1 MVRKY
6 SQTFHEMSIKIWY
19 RYFKQSAVWGMAE
32 DFGGGRCMGETI
44 QQKSMNSGA
53 EENPAQKR
61 REIRLLLAS
70 GVLFALSLLFQL
82 LARLVPGFGEW
93 YAVTVYPFIVGT
105 LGRISGIFPFSV
117 VESAVYFLIAAAVW
131 YTVTH
136 IRRIKMVLV
145 RALFLLTGI
154 FFLFTFNCGVNY
166 YRKPFSSYSGLEVRK
181 SSKDELTELCAALTK
196 TVNQYCEDGVGAAME
211 MKAANREGVAAMRRL
226 GEQYPQ
232 LAGYYPRPKP
242 LAWSYFFS
250 VQQLCGQYSP
260 FTVEANYNRE
270 MPDYNIPHTIC
281 HELSHL
287 RGFMREDE
295 ANFIGYLACI
305 GSDSPSYRY
314 SGYLTG
320 WVYATN
326 ALAKT
331 DMDAYLELCGAL
343 DERAWVDLRGN
354 NEFWARYDGKAA
366 EVSNQLNDAYL
377 KINSQADG
385 VKSYGRVVDL
395 MLAYARKQADSLT
408 EEQ

>member
-1 MVRKY
+1 
-6 SQTFHEMSIKIWY
+6 
-19 RYFKQSAVWGMAE
+19 
-32 DFGGGRCMGETI
+32 MGETI

-136 IRRIKMVLV
+136 IRRIKRVLV

-226 GEQYPQ
+226 GERIPSLQATIP
-232 LAGYYPRPKP
+232 GRSR
-242 LAWSYFFS
+242 WRGRISFRFS
-250 VQQLCGQYSP
+250 SCAASIHPSPWRRITTGRCRITTFPIRSAMSCPICGG
-260 FTVEANYNRE
+260 
-270 MPDYNIPHTIC
+270 
-281 HELSHL
+281 L
-287 RGFMREDE
+287 
-295 ANFIGYLACI
+295 
-305 GSDSPSYRY
+305 
-314 SGYLTG
+314 
-320 WVYATN
+320 
-326 ALAKT
+326 
-331 DMDAYLELCGAL
+331 
-343 DERAWVDLRGN
+343 
-354 NEFWARYDGKAA
+354 
-366 EVSNQLNDAYL
+366 
-377 KINSQADG
+377 
-385 VKSYGRVVDL
+385 
-395 MLAYARKQADSLT
+395 
-408 EEQ
+408 

>member
-6 SQTFHEMSIKIWY
+6 SQTFHGMSIKIWY

-211 MKAANREGVAAMRRL
+211 RKDANREGVAAMRRL

-366 EVSNQLNDAYL
+366 EVSNQLNDTYL

-395 MLAYARKQADSLT
+395 MLAYTRKQADSLE

>member
-1 MVRKY
+1 
-6 SQTFHEMSIKIWY
+6 
-19 RYFKQSAVWGMAE
+19 
-32 DFGGGRCMGETI
+32 MGETI

-366 EVSNQLNDAYL
+366 EVSNQLNDTYL
-377 KINSQADG
+377 KINNQADG

-408 EEQ
+408 EKRQKMMEESGFLSEKYGKCCGILL

>member
-1 MVRKY
+1 M
-6 SQTFHEMSIKIWY
+6 
-19 RYFKQSAVWGMAE
+19 
-32 DFGGGRCMGETI
+32 GGRNR
-44 QQKSMNSGA
+44 KN
-53 EENPAQKR
+53 
-61 REIRLLLAS
+61 REMRLLLAGGGLLIISAVLQVLARKTGWFGQWYAQWVYPWLS
-70 GVLFALSLLFQL
+70 GTLARFFGLFPFPVGELLLYFLLISCVLYGFCHLGQWKKIVSGTLFLISLLF
-82 LARLVPGFGEW
+82 
-93 YAVTVYPFIVGT
+93 FI
-105 LGRISGIFPFSV
+105 
-117 VESAVYFLIAAAVW
+117 
-131 YTVTH
+131 YTV
-136 IRRIKMVLV
+136 
-145 RALFLLTGI
+145 
-154 FFLFTFNCGVNY
+154 NCGINY
-166 YRKPFSSYSGLEVRK
+166 YRRPFSDYLEYRAGRYSEKELEELLGWLTQRVNAVYTETGGQERRK
-181 SSKDELTELCAALTK
+181 VQNEAVK
-196 TVNQYCEDGVGAAME
+196 AME
-211 MKAANREGVAAMRRL
+211 KL

-331 DMDAYLELCGAL
+331 DMEAYLELCGAL

-366 EVSNQLNDAYL
+366 EVSNQLNDTYL

-395 MLAYARKQADSLT
+395 MLAYARKQADSLE

>member
-136 IRRIKMVLV
+136 IRRIKRVLV

-211 MKAANREGVAAMRRL
+211 RKDANREGVAAMRRL

-366 EVSNQLNDAYL
+366 EVSNQLNDTYL

-395 MLAYARKQADSLT
+395 MLAYTRKQADSLE

>member
-1 MVRKY
+1 
-6 SQTFHEMSIKIWY
+6 
-19 RYFKQSAVWGMAE
+19 
-32 DFGGGRCMGETI
+32 MGEII

-53 EENPAQKR
+53 EENPAQMDAGVRTAENESAVIAPSGRGERKK

-93 YAVTVYPFIVGT
+93 YAVTVYPVIVGT

-131 YTVTH
+131 YTITH

-145 RALFLLTGI
+145 RALLLLTGI

-181 SSKDELTELCAALTK
+181 SSKDDLTELCAVLTK
-196 TVNQYCEDGVGAAME
+196 TVNQYCEDGVGAAMD
-211 MKAANREGVAAMRRL
+211 MKDANREGVAAMRRL

-343 DERAWVDLRGN
+343 DERAWVYLRGN

-366 EVSNQLNDAYL
+366 EVSNQLNDTYL

-395 MLAYARKQADSLT
+395 MLAYARKQADSLAG
-408 EEQ
+408 EE

>member
-32 DFGGGRCMGETI
+32 DFGGEDGMGETI

-211 MKAANREGVAAMRRL
+211 RKDANREGVAAMRRL

-366 EVSNQLNDAYL
+366 EVSNQLNDTYL

-395 MLAYARKQADSLT
+395 MLAYTRKQADSLE

>member
-1 MVRKY
+1 
-6 SQTFHEMSIKIWY
+6 MSIKIWY

-211 MKAANREGVAAMRRL
+211 RKDANREGVAAMRRL

-366 EVSNQLNDAYL
+366 EVSNQLNDTYL

-395 MLAYARKQADSLT
+395 MLAYTRKQADSLE

>member
-1 MVRKY
+1 
-6 SQTFHEMSIKIWY
+6 
-19 RYFKQSAVWGMAE
+19 MAE

-211 MKAANREGVAAMRRL
+211 RKDANREGVAAMRRL

-366 EVSNQLNDAYL
+366 EVSNQLNDTYL

-395 MLAYARKQADSLT
+395 MLAYTRKQADSLE

>member
-1 MVRKY
+1 
-6 SQTFHEMSIKIWY
+6 
-19 RYFKQSAVWGMAE
+19 
-32 DFGGGRCMGETI
+32 MGETI

-93 YAVTVYPFIVGT
+93 YAVTVYPAIVGT

-211 MKAANREGVAAMRRL
+211 MKDANREGVAAMRRL

-331 DMDAYLELCGAL
+331 DMEAYLELCGAL

-366 EVSNQLNDAYL
+366 EVSNQLNDTYL

-395 MLAYARKQADSLT
+395 MLAYARKQADSLE

>member
-211 MKAANREGVAAMRRL
+211 RKDANREGVAAMRRL

-366 EVSNQLNDAYL
+366 EVSNQLNDTYL

-395 MLAYARKQADSLT
+395 MLAYTRKQADSLE

>member
-1 MVRKY
+1 
-6 SQTFHEMSIKIWY
+6 
-19 RYFKQSAVWGMAE
+19 MAE
-32 DFGGGRCMGETI
+32 YFGGKAYGRD
-44 QQKSMNSGA
+44 NSA
-53 EENPAQKR
+53 KEYEQLRRENPAQKR

-93 YAVTVYPFIVGT
+93 YAVTVYPVIVGT

-211 MKAANREGVAAMRRL
+211 RKDANREGVAAMRRL

-366 EVSNQLNDAYL
+366 EVSNQLNDTYL

-395 MLAYARKQADSLT
+395 MLAYARKQADSLAG
-408 EEQ
+408 EQ

>member
-93 YAVTVYPFIVGT
+93 YAVTVYPAIVGT

-211 MKAANREGVAAMRRL
+211 RKDANREGVAAMRRL

-366 EVSNQLNDAYL
+366 EVSNQLNDTYL

-395 MLAYARKQADSLT
+395 MLAYARKQADSLAG
-408 EEQ
+408 EQ

>member
-1 MVRKY
+1 
-6 SQTFHEMSIKIWY
+6 
-19 RYFKQSAVWGMAE
+19 
-32 DFGGGRCMGETI
+32 MGETI
-44 QQKSMNSGA
+44 QQKSMNSCA

-93 YAVTVYPFIVGT
+93 YAVTVYPAIVGT

-211 MKAANREGVAAMRRL
+211 MKDANREGVAAMRRL

-250 VQQLCGQYSP
+250 VQQMFGQYSP

-331 DMDAYLELCGAL
+331 DMEAYLELCGAL

-366 EVSNQLNDAYL
+366 EVSNQLNDTYL

-395 MLAYARKQADSLT
+395 MLAYARKQADSLE

>member
-1 MVRKY
+1 
-6 SQTFHEMSIKIWY
+6 
-19 RYFKQSAVWGMAE
+19 
-32 DFGGGRCMGETI
+32 MGETI

-136 IRRIKMVLV
+136 IRRIKRVLV

-295 ANFIGYLACI
+295 AKFIGYLACI

>member
-1 MVRKY
+1 
-6 SQTFHEMSIKIWY
+6 
-19 RYFKQSAVWGMAE
+19 
-32 DFGGGRCMGETI
+32 MGETI

-53 EENPAQKR
+53 EENPAQRGAGVRAAENGSAVQAPSGRGKR
-61 REIRLLLAS
+61 KKREIRLLLAS

-93 YAVTVYPFIVGT
+93 YAVNVYPVIVGT

-131 YTVTH
+131 YTITH

-166 YRKPFSSYSGLEVRK
+166 YRKPFSSYSDLEVRK
-181 SSKDELTELCAALTK
+181 SSKDDLTELCAALTK
-196 TVNQYCEDGVGAAME
+196 TVNQYCEDGVGAAMD
-211 MKAANREGVAAMRRL
+211 MKDANREGVAAMRRL

-366 EVSNQLNDAYL
+366 EVSNQLNDTYL

-395 MLAYARKQADSLT
+395 MLAYARKQADSLAG
-408 EEQ
+408 EQ

>member
-1 MVRKY
+1 
-6 SQTFHEMSIKIWY
+6 
-19 RYFKQSAVWGMAE
+19 
-32 DFGGGRCMGETI
+32 MGEII

-53 EENPAQKR
+53 EENPAQMDAGVRAAENESAVIAPSGRGERKK

-93 YAVTVYPFIVGT
+93 YAVTVYPVIVGT

-131 YTVTH
+131 YTITH

-145 RALFLLTGI
+145 RALLLLTGI

-181 SSKDELTELCAALTK
+181 SSKDDLTELCAVLTK
-196 TVNQYCEDGVGAAME
+196 TVNQYCEDGVGAAMD
-211 MKAANREGVAAMRRL
+211 MKDANREGVAAMRRL

-366 EVSNQLNDAYL
+366 EVSNQLNDTYL

-395 MLAYARKQADSLT
+395 MLAYARKQADSLAG
-408 EEQ
+408 EQ

>member
-1 MVRKY
+1 MG
-6 SQTFHEMSIKIWY
+6 EKIW
-19 RYFKQSAVWGMAE
+19 KNAHKNKDGASAE
-32 DFGGGRCMGETI
+32 FGSEEQGKNLRGRRKGTE
-44 QQKSMNSGA
+44 G
-53 EENPAQKR
+53 
-61 REIRLLLAS
+61 RLLLAS
-70 GVLFALSLLFQL
+70 GILFAVSLLLQL

-93 YAVTVYPFIVGT
+93 YAVTVYPVIVGT
-105 LGRISGIFPFSV
+105 LGRVSGSVPFSV
-117 VESAVYFLIAAAVW
+117 VEAAAYLLTAAAVW
-131 YTVTH
+131 DTAVH
-136 IRRIKMVLV
+136 LKRIRMVLV
-145 RALFLLTGI
+145 RALLFLTGI
-154 FFLFTFNCGVNY
+154 FFLFTCNCGVNY
-166 YRKPFSSYSGLEVRK
+166 YRKPFSSYSNLEVRN
-181 SSKDELTELCAALTK
+181 SSKEELIDLCTTLTE

-211 MKAANREGVAAMRRL
+211 LKDANREGVAAMRRL

-232 LAGYYPRPKP
+232 LAGYYPGPKP

-305 GSDSPSYRY
+305 GFDSPSYRY

-331 DMDAYLELCGAL
+331 DMEAYLELCGVL
-343 DERAWVDLRGN
+343 DERAWADLREN

-366 EVSNQLNDAYL
+366 EVSNQLNDTYL
-377 KINSQADG
+377 KINSQTDG

-395 MLAYARKQADSLT
+395 MLAYARKQAD
-408 EEQ
+408 

>member
-32 DFGGGRCMGETI
+32 YFGGKTYGRDNSAKEYEQRRRGESCTEAA
-44 QQKSMNSGA
+44 GD
-53 EENPAQKR
+53 PA
-61 REIRLLLAS
+61 AS
-70 GVLFALSLLFQL
+70 GIRRPVFQL

-136 IRRIKMVLV
+136 IRRIKRVLV

-366 EVSNQLNDAYL
+366 EVSNQLNDTYL

>member
-211 MKAANREGVAAMRRL
+211 RKDANREGVAAMRRL

-366 EVSNQLNDAYL
+366 EVSNQLNDTYL
-377 KINSQADG
+377 KINNQADG

-395 MLAYARKQADSLT
+395 MLAYTRKQADSLE